1 MIGYEPTCNLTFPF
15 TIFSGPLLVVVEY
28 APYGN
33 LREYLRERRPDRNG
47 VTNQIE
53 GEEKLNLRDFVSFSY
68 QIARGMEYL
77 TTKKV
82 AMVFK
87 SSLQIL
93 QIYASL

>member
-1 MIGYEPTCNLTFPF
+1 
-15 TIFSGPLLVVVEY
+15 VEY

-33 LREYLRERRPDRNG
+33 LKEYLRERRPDRNG

-77 TTKKV
+77 SAKKV
-82 AMVFK
+82 RIVFI
-87 SSLQIL
+87 SSF
-93 QIYASL
+93 